1 MHDVDSRVI
10 ECQATPCNLQS
21 ALMGKLML
29 LDGHSLAY
37 RAFFALPPDLTS
49 ESGQV
54 TNAVYGFTS
63 MLLKAIDDQR
73 PTGICVCFDKSD
85 KTFRNDEYEFYKA
98 GRVETPEL
106 FRSQVPFIHEV
117 LKVLRIPQVEIE
129 GYEADDIIATL
140 ATQAAEDGEDVV
152 IVTGDRDAFQL
163 VEDPHIKVMYNKR
176 GISDVDFYDEA
187 GIEERFG
194 VTPGQYIDYAALRGD
209 ASDNLPGVKGVG
221 EKTAAKLL
229 NKYKDIEGIYANLD
243 QLTPKLRESLD
254 SSKEQVELNRRLT
267 RLVRDVPLEM
277 NWRDCVQ
284 GRWDREEVRRLFN
297 SLSFRTLLERA
308 IKQLPAAGAGVAP
321 AGRPE
326 VLEVEVLPLTCT
338 RELSKWLE
346 ENSLSDGV
354 SMIAADASGYLE
366 GLAIACNS
374 KSAAWI
380 AARDVWESKVFKSW
394 LADSRRGKIGH
405 RIVETL
411 RLLDFPE
418 IDGLVGDTA
427 IAAYLLDPAESKYF
441 LDDTVFRY
449 LGIELKS
456 PDDSHAK
463 AQGTLSID
471 SSGMEVASKSA
482 SAITGLAVEL
492 SARLEQ
498 RGLAELY
505 RDVELPLVGVLA
517 RMEQVG
523 VRLDL
528 DYIEELAETFRDRC
542 RQYEAEIHRLAGK
555 DFNVNSTPQLRE
567 ILFEKL
573 GLPPTK
579 KVKTGYSTDAASLEA
594 IRDQHPIVEALLAYR
609 EVEKLR
615 STVDGFPPLVSSD
628 GRLHPRYNQTAA
640 ATGRISS
647 ESPNVQNVPVRT
659 EIGRQIR
666 RAFVAEDGW
675 RLCSADYN
683 QIELRVLAHI
693 SQDPGLLAAFRSGHD
708 VHQATAAMVF
718 GVDPNEVSDEMR
730 RQAKM
735 VNYGLSYG
743 LEAFGLAQRLGIG
756 NSEAQTLMD
765 AYFENFPGVR
775 VYMDTTVSRAKAD
788 GFTETIFGRRRYLP
802 ELEHRSYQVRKMGER
817 MAMNAP
823 IQGTAAD
830 IIKVAMIRVD
840 AELAKRGLASR
851 QILQV
856 HDELVVEVAPGEEDE
871 VPSLLADL
879 MEDAANL
886 DVPLKVDVGIGRNWD
901 SAKSNK

>member
-1 MHDVDSRVI
+1 
-10 ECQATPCNLQS
+10 
-21 ALMGKLML
+21 ML

-85 KTFRNDEYEFYKA
+85 HTFRNDEYEDYKA
-98 GRVETPEL
+98 GRAETPDL
-106 FRSQVPFIHEV
+106 FRSQEPLIHEV
-117 LKVLRIPQVEIE
+117 LEALRIPQVDTD
-129 GYEADDIIATL
+129 GFEADDIIATL
-140 ATQAAEDGEDVV
+140 ATQAATDGEDVV
-152 IVTGDRDAFQL
+152 IVTGDRDTFQL
-163 VEDPHIKVMYNKR
+163 VEDPHIRVMYNKR
-176 GISDVDFYDEA
+176 GISDVAFYDEA
-187 GIEERFG
+187 GIEERYG
-194 VTPGQYIDYAALRGD
+194 VTPGQYIDYAAMRGD
-209 ASDNLPGVKGVG
+209 SSDNLPGVKGVG

-229 NKYKDIEGIYANLD
+229 NEYKDIEGIYANLD
-243 QLTPKLRESLD
+243 QLTPKLRENLETSRD
-254 SSKEQVELNRRLT
+254 QVDLNRRLT
-267 RLVRDVPLEM
+267 RLVRDVPLELK
-277 NWRDCVQ
+277 WRDCVQ
-284 GRWDREEVRRLFN
+284 GEWDREEVRKLFN

-308 IKQLPAAGAGVAP
+308 MKQLPAAGAGAAP
-321 AGRPE
+321 AGE
-326 VLEVEVLPLTCT
+326 AEALEVEVLPLAN
-338 RELSKWLE
+338 EKALSKWFE
-346 ENSLSDGV
+346 ENSAAEG
-354 SMIAADASGYLE
+354 IAIIGADASGRLE
-366 GLAIACNS
+366 GLALACVPTN
-374 KSAAWI
+374 AAWI
-380 AARDVWESKVFKSW
+380 GSRDIWESAIFRGW
-394 LADSRRGKIGH
+394 LADSRRPKIGH

-411 RLLDFPE
+411 RLLGFPE
-418 IDGLVGDTA
+418 IDGLSGDTA
-427 IAAYLLDPAESKYF
+427 VAAYLLDPAESKYF
-441 LDDTVFRY
+441 LEETALRY
-449 LGIELKS
+449 LGIEVVS
-456 PDDSHAK
+456 ADEGPTE
-463 AQGTLSID
+463 AQGTLSLD
-471 SSGMEVASKSA
+471 SSGMEVAGRSA
-482 SAITGLAVEL
+482 AAITLLAPEL
-492 SARLEQ
+492 SDRLEQ
-498 RGLAELY
+498 RGLGELY
-505 RDVELPLVGVLA
+505 RDIELPLVGVLA
-517 RMEQVG
+517 RMEQAG
-523 VRLDL
+523 VRLDVG
-528 DYIEELAETFRDRC
+528 YIEELGETFRDRC
-542 RQYEAEIHRLAGK
+542 RQYEAAIHRLAGE

-615 STVDGFPPLVSSD
+615 STVDGFPPLVGSD

-647 ESPNVQNVPVRT
+647 ESPNVQNVPIRT

-666 RAFVAEDGW
+666 KAFIAEDGW
-675 RLCSADYN
+675 TLCTADYN

-693 SQDPGLLAAFRSGHD
+693 SQDPGLLAAFRAGRD
-708 VHQATAAMVF
+708 VHQATAATVF
-718 GVDPNEVSDEMR
+718 EVDPEEVTDEMR

-756 NSEAQTLMD
+756 NSDAQVLMD
-765 AYFENFPGVR
+765 AYFESFPGVR
-775 VYMDTTVSRAKAD
+775 VYMDTTVSRAKAE

-840 AELAKRGLASR
+840 AELAKRDLVSR

-856 HDELVVEVAPGEEDE
+856 HDELVIEVAPGEGDE
-871 VPSLLADL
+871 IPALLAGL
-879 MEDAANL
+879 MEGAADL
-886 DVPLKVDVGIGRNWD
+886 DVPLKVDVGIGRDWEA
-901 SAKSNK
+901 AKSGK

>member
-1 MHDVDSRVI
+1 
-10 ECQATPCNLQS
+10 
-21 ALMGKLML
+21 ML

-85 KTFRNDEYEFYKA
+85 RTFRNDEYEDYKA
-98 GRVETPEL
+98 GRAETPDS
-106 FRSQVPFIHEV
+106 FRSQEPLIHEV
-117 LKVLRIPQVEIE
+117 LDALRIPQVDIE
-129 GYEADDIIATL
+129 GFEADDIIATL
-140 ATQAAEDGEDVV
+140 ATQAAADGEDVV
-152 IVTGDRDAFQL
+152 IVTGDRDTFQL
-163 VEDPHIKVMYNKR
+163 VEDPHIRVMYNKR
-176 GISDVDFYDEA
+176 GISDVAFYDEA
-187 GIEERFG
+187 GIKERYG
-194 VTPGQYIDYAALRGD
+194 VSPKQYIDYAAMRGD
-209 ASDNLPGVKGVG
+209 SSDNLPGVKGVG

-229 NKYKDIEGIYANLD
+229 GEYADIEGIYSNLD
-243 QLTPKLRESLD
+243 RLTPKLRENLETSRD
-254 SSKEQVELNRRLT
+254 QVELNRRLT
-267 RLVRDVPLEM
+267 RLVRDVPLDLT
-277 NWRDCVQ
+277 WGDCVQ
-284 GRWDREEVRRLFN
+284 GEWDREEVRKLFN

-308 IKQLPAAGAGVAP
+308 MKQLPAAGAESAP
-321 AGRPE
+321 AGEPE
-326 VLEVEVLPLTCT
+326 ALDVEVVPVTSGKA
-338 RELSKWLE
+338 LSEWLDA
-346 ENSLSDGV
+346 STSSDG
-354 SMIAADASGYLE
+354 IAIVAAGDSGRLE
-366 GLAIACNS
+366 GLAVACGPA
-374 KSAAWI
+374 SAAWI
-380 AARDVWESKVFKSW
+380 ASKDVWESQALRVW
-394 LADSRRGKIGH
+394 LADEHKPKLGH
-405 RIVETL
+405 RIVEAL

-418 IDGLVGDTA
+418 INGIAGDTA
-427 IAAYLLDPAESKYF
+427 VAAYLLDPAESKYL
-441 LDDTVFRY
+441 LDEIALRY
-449 LGIELKS
+449 LGIEVIS
-456 PDDSHAK
+456 ADAGSAEP
-463 AQGTLSID
+463 QGMLSLD
-471 SSGMEVASKSA
+471 SSGMEVAGRSA
-482 SAITGLAVEL
+482 AAITALAPEL
-492 SARLEQ
+492 SLRLEN
-498 RGLAELY
+498 RGLSELY
-505 RDVELPLVGVLA
+505 CDIELPLVGVLA
-517 RMEQVG
+517 RMERAG

-542 RQYEAEIHRLAGK
+542 RQYEAEIHRLAGEE
-555 DFNVNSTPQLRE
+555 FNVNSTPQLRE

-594 IRDQHPIVEALLAYR
+594 IRDRHPIVEALLAYR

-615 STVDGFPPLVSSD
+615 STVDGFTPLVAED

-666 RAFVAEDGW
+666 KAFVAESGW
-675 RLCSADYN
+675 SLCAADYN

-693 SQDPGLLAAFRSGHD
+693 SQDPGLLEAFRAGRD

-718 GVDPNEVSDEMR
+718 GVDLDDVNDEMR

-756 NSEAQTLMD
+756 NSEAQVLMD
-765 AYFENFPGVR
+765 SYFEKFPGVR
-775 VYMDTTVSRAKAD
+775 EYMDSTVARATAE

-840 AELAKRGLASR
+840 AELSRRGLESR
-851 QILQV
+851 QVLQV
-856 HDELVVEVAPGEEDE
+856 HDELVIEVAPGEGDE
-871 VPSLLADL
+871 IPELLRAIMEGAAD
-879 MEDAANL
+879 L
-886 DVPLKVDVGIGRNWD
+886 DVPLKVDVGVGSDWD
-901 SAKSNK
+901 AAKSGK

>member
-1 MHDVDSRVI
+1 
-10 ECQATPCNLQS
+10 
-21 ALMGKLML
+21 ML

-49 ESGQV
+49 EAGQV

-85 KTFRNDEYEFYKA
+85 HTFRNDEYEQYKA
-98 GRVETPEL
+98 GRAETPEL
-106 FRSQVPFIHEV
+106 FRSQEPLIHEV
-117 LKVLRIPQVEIE
+117 LDALRIPQVDID
-129 GYEADDIIATL
+129 GFEADDIIATL
-140 ATQAAEDGEDVV
+140 ATEAAAAGEDVV
-152 IVTGDRDAFQL
+152 IVTGDRDSFQL
-163 VEDPHIKVMYNKR
+163 VEDPHIRVMYNKR
-176 GISDVDFYDEA
+176 GISDVAFYDEA
-187 GIEERFG
+187 GIEERYG
-194 VTPGQYIDYAALRGD
+194 VTPGQYIDYAAMRGD
-209 ASDNLPGVKGVG
+209 SSDNLPGVKGVG

-229 NKYKDIEGIYANLD
+229 GEYEDIEGIYANLD
-243 QLTPKLRESLD
+243 QLTPKLRENLEASRD
-254 SSKEQVELNRRLT
+254 QVDLNRRLT
-267 RLVRDVPLEM
+267 RLVRDVPLEVT
-277 NWRDCVQ
+277 WSECVQ
-284 GRWDREEVRRLFN
+284 GEWDREEVRKLFN

-308 IKQLPAAGAGVAP
+308 MKQLPAAGAGAAP
-321 AGRPE
+321 AGEPE
-326 VLEVEVLPLTCT
+326 ALEVEVLPLVSENALA
-338 RELSKWLE
+338 RWFE
-346 ENSLSDGV
+346 ESVSAEGV
-354 SMIAADASGYLE
+354 AIAGADVSGRLE
-366 GLAIACNS
+366 GVALACGP
-374 KSAAWI
+374 KKAAWI
-380 AARDVWESKVFKSW
+380 STRDVWGSATFKDW
-394 LADSRRGKIGH
+394 LADPHKPKLGH
-405 RIVETL
+405 RIVEAL

-427 IAAYLLDPAESKYF
+427 VAAYLLDPAESKYL
-441 LDDTVFRY
+441 LDETALRY
-449 LGIELKS
+449 LGIEVIS
-456 PDDSHAK
+456 ADEGGAE
-463 AQGTLSID
+463 AQGMLSFD
-471 SSGMEVASKSA
+471 TSGMEAAGRSA
-482 SAITGLAVEL
+482 AAITLLASEL

-498 RGLAELY
+498 RGLTELY
-505 RDVELPLVGVLA
+505 RDIELPLVGGLA
-517 RMEQVG
+517 RMEKAG

-542 RQYEAEIHRLAGK
+542 RQYEAEIHRLAGE

-567 ILFEKL
+567 ILFGKL

-579 KVKTGYSTDAASLEA
+579 KIKTGYSTDAASLEA

-615 STVDGFPPLVSSD
+615 STVDGFPPLVGID

-647 ESPNVQNVPVRT
+647 ESPNVQNVPIRT

-666 RAFVAEDGW
+666 KAFVAEDGW
-675 RLCSADYN
+675 TLCTADYN

-693 SQDPGLLAAFRSGHD
+693 SQDPALLAAFRAGRD

-718 GVDPNEVSDEMR
+718 GVDPEEVDDEMR

-756 NSEAQTLMD
+756 NSEAQVLMD
-765 AYFENFPGVR
+765 AYFESFPGVR
-775 VYMDTTVSRAKAD
+775 EYMDATVARATAE

-840 AELAKRGLASR
+840 AELANRDLASR

-856 HDELVVEVAPGEEDE
+856 HDELVIEVAPGEENE
-871 VPSLLADL
+871 IPVLLAGL
-879 MEDAANL
+879 MEEAVEL
-886 DVPLKVDVGIGRNWD
+886 DVPLKVDVGVGRDWD
-901 SAKSNK
+901 AAKSGK